1 MLLALKVRPEA
12 FPNGSP
18 MSVLKKLCN
27 VEVNKAI
34 APHEVDHI
42 DFTTDKTAE
51 QVNQGEGE

>member
-1 MLLALKVRPEA
+1 
-12 FPNGSP
+12 